1 MFNSVGLQ
9 YSINVKEIF
18 RLIDEMI
25 VTVEEVQEVERINKA
40 MHIPEDP
47 KCPKCDRTMQ
57 GAYLRS
63 QYGGLT
69 LQWWCPAGHFKVDT
83 GVFWD

>member
-1 MFNSVGLQ
+1 LFNSVGLQ
-9 YSINVKEIF
+9 YSINVKGIF
-18 RLIDEMI
+18 RLIGKMI
-25 VTVEEVQEVERINKA
+25 VTVEEVQEVKRINKA

-69 LQWWCPAGHFKVDT
+69 LKW
-83 GVFWD
+83 

>member
-1 MFNSVGLQ
+1 LFNSVGLQ
-9 YSINVKEIF
+9 YSIKVKEIF

-25 VTVEEVQEVERINKA
+25 VTVEEVQDVERINKA

-47 KCPKCDRTMQ
+47 KCPICDRTMQ

-69 LQWWCPAGHFKVDT
+69 LQ
-83 GVFWD
+83 